1 MARAVQSLQKVVDTS
16 SPLSETEVLEI
27 VDAIVNGL
35 YEIPLVHRDLKPANI
50 LLHNGIWK
58 LADLGLARFVE
69 ASTALEH
76 NERMPPPHMLR
87 LRCGVTNMRLGQ
99 RTSILSVASYML

>member
-35 YEIPLVHRDLKPANI
+35 YEIPLVHRDLNPANI

-58 LADLGLARFVE
+58 LAD
-69 ASTALEH
+69 
-76 NERMPPPHMLR
+76 
-87 LRCGVTNMRLGQ
+87 
-99 RTSILSVASYML
+99 